1 MDLNTSRVMSR
12 VTLMDMHASTV
23 RLATNKIN
31 NMGYIKS
38 YGGVKNDP
46 KRLGKLNNKL
56 EFA

>member
-1 MDLNTSRVMSR
+1 MS
-12 VTLMDMHASTV
+12 VWVPILALMDMHVSTMK
-23 RLATNKIN
+23 LETNKLN

-38 YGGVKNDP
+38 YGGVQNDP